1 MPELSL
7 PFNEWIQVIHLFKL
21 LTVFPAHAFV
31 ALTLKLAQE
40 QFGTTQYFITL
51 QKMWRSHL
59 FPPRYDFSLFPKL
72 WLFHSEEFRVV
83 SLLCSH
89 QADFSHK
96 CRSVLHSF
104 SSFVLIL
111 FCNYFPCSYW
121 SSLFHTK
128 KWKWQKQTWGV
139 WRLAGVTSTGRQQCR
154 NVLRA
159 HVKHLLSSTHGASI
173 GSDIIISL

>member
-1 MPELSL
+1 MNSSNSFIQASDGVPCTCLCSTNSEISSGTVWNYTIFHNTAKNVKEPPLSS
-7 PFNEWIQVIHLFKL
+7 QVWF
-21 LTVFPAHAFV
+21 
-31 ALTLKLAQE
+31 
-40 QFGTTQYFITL
+40 QFI
-51 QKMWRSHL
+51 S
-59 FPPRYDFSLFPKL
+59 KL

-154 NVLRA
+154 NVLQA